1 MSAQKKIM
9 FLGGIYYLKPAIDAA
24 HALGCYV
31 ITCDNVPNNIA
42 HQWSDEYVNASI
54 IDKEEILRIAREKKI
69 DGILSY
75 AVDPGVLTA
84 AYVAEQLRLPNVGPY
99 KSVKILQNKALFRQY
114 LHEHNFNVPKA
125 KGYYSV
131 QTAYEDRDNW
141 DYPVIVKPVDS
152 AGSKGVTRVNNTKEL
167 LPALELAYKSSLGAK
182 EIIIEE
188 FIDLS
193 GYQSGSD
200 SFSVDGE
207 MVFMTYDDQY
217 FDSASPNP
225 YTPALHIWPST
236 MPTKSQDI
244 LKAEIQRL
252 ITLLGMKTSLYNIEA
267 RVGTNGKPYI
277 MELSPRAGGN
287 RLSEVLR
294 MATGQDIVMATV
306 KAALGEKVNIQ
317 KAQIDGYWADI
328 ILHTSISGKFVGIEM
343 SDEILP
349 NVKDVV
355 SYKEK
360 GQEVFGF
367 TAANEAIGSVFLR
380 FDTKEQLVNI
390 VNNLRDYIRII
401 VK

>member
-1 MSAQKKIM
+1 MNVQKKIM
-9 FLGGIYYLKPAIDAA
+9 FLGGIYYLKPAIDSA

-54 IDKEEILRIAREKKI
+54 IDKEEILRIAQEKQI
-69 DGILSY
+69 NGILSY

-84 AYVAEQLRLPNVGPY
+84 AYVAEKMGLPNVGPY
-99 KSVKILQNKALFRQY
+99 KSVEILQNKALFRQF
-114 LHEHNFNVPKA
+114 LQEHNFNVPKA
-125 KGYYSV
+125 KGYFSI
-131 QTAYEDRDNW
+131 QAAYEDKNYW

-152 AGSKGVTRVNNTKEL
+152 AGSKGVTRVNDASEL
-167 LPALELAYKSSLGAK
+167 LPALELAYKASLGAK

-188 FIDLS
+188 FIELF

-207 MVFMTYDDQY
+207 MVFITFDDQY
-217 FDSASPNP
+217 LDSGSPNP
-225 YTPALHIWPST
+225 YTPALHVWPST
-236 MPTKSQDI
+236 MPIESQEI
-244 LKAEIQRL
+244 LQMEIQRL

-294 MATGQDIVMATV
+294 MATGQDIVMATI
-306 KAALGEKVNIQ
+306 KAALGEMVSVSE
-317 KAQIDGYWADI
+317 AQIDGYWADI

-343 SDEILP
+343 SNEIQP
-349 NVKDVV
+349 NIKDVV

-390 VNNLRDYIRII
+390 VNNLHDYIRII
-401 VK
+401 VE

>member
-1 MSAQKKIM
+1 MSYQKKIM

-31 ITCDNVPNNIA
+31 ITCDNVPSNIA

-54 IDKEEILRIAREKKI
+54 IDKEEILRIAREKQI

-84 AYVAEQLRLPNVGPY
+84 AYVAEQMGLPNVGPY
-99 KSVKILQNKALFRQY
+99 KSVEILQNKSLFRQF
-114 LHEHNFNVPKA
+114 LRENNFNVPNA
-125 KGYYSV
+125 KGYNSV
-131 QTAYEDRDNW
+131 LEAYADKDCWE
-141 DYPVIVKPVDS
+141 YPIIVKPVDS
-152 AGSKGVTRVNNTKEL
+152 AGSKGVTRVNNEKEL
-167 LPALELAYKSSLGAK
+167 LPALELAYRASLGAK
-182 EIIIEE
+182 EIIIED
-188 FIDLS
+188 FIELS

-207 MVFMTYDDQY
+207 MVFITFDDQY

-236 MPTKSQDI
+236 MPTEAQDV
-244 LKAEIQRL
+244 LKTEIQRL
-252 ITLLGMKTSLYNIEA
+252 ITLLGMQTSLYNIEA

-294 MATGQDIVMATV
+294 MATGQDIVMANV
-306 KAALGEKVNIQ
+306 KAALGEKVGVLE
-317 KAQIDGYWADI
+317 AQIDGYWADV
-328 ILHTSISGKFVGIEM
+328 ILHTPISGKFVGIEL
-343 SDEILP
+343 SDEIQP
-349 NVKDVV
+349 NVKDIVP
-355 SYKEK
+355 YKEK

-380 FDTKEQLVNI
+380 FDTMKQLSEV
-390 VNNLRDYIRII
+390 VDNLQDYIRI
-401 VK
+401 VVE